1 MVAKSSDIADRISEA
16 NDRLKQAGVGLA
28 IQKAG
33 SRLRL
38 RGLLPDSDGNHDRR
52 YISQGIRCSIWG
64 VKEIERSA
72 YQIRSEIAAGKFDLR
87 NWRSRKVREEI
98 ATVGHWIAQF
108 KEDYFARRRR
118 TEKSELT
125 YRTEYA
131 AMFRRLPADSPLTI
145 ELLRS
150 AILETEPDSRS
161 RIRACLCF
169 GRLADFADLDGGE
182 FRKLRGD
189 YRAESVDAR
198 SLPSKSQIITQLEA
212 IPSEVWRSFAQRLY
226 VYGLRNH
233 EGFKITTGFDG
244 EALMVSAGKT
254 GARAVLPCDREL
266 VVRWNLKAITLP
278 ACSGSHD
285 ALGHRVS
292 TQFRRYGLPFRP
304 YDLRH
309 CYARELHE
317 AGATSHFAAK
327 MMGHGV
333 AVHERIYTAWFGLD
347 SYLRQYDRLSL

>member
-1 MVAKSSDIADRISEA
+1 
-16 NDRLKQAGVGLA
+16 
-28 IQKAG
+28 
-33 SRLRL
+33 
-38 RGLLPDSDGNHDRR
+38 
-52 YISQGIRCSIWG
+52 

-72 YQIRSEIAAGKFDLR
+72 HQIRSEIAAGKFDLQS
-87 NWRSRKVREEI
+87 WRSRKQREPI
-98 ATVGHWIAQF
+98 ATVGHWVAQF
-108 KEDYFARRRR
+108 ERDYFTRRRR
-118 TEKSELT
+118 TDKSRLT

-131 AMFRRLPADSPLTI
+131 AMFRRLPGDAPLTI
-145 ELLRS
+145 DLLRS
-150 AILETEPDSRS
+150 AILATEPDSRS

-169 GRLADFADLDGGE
+169 GRLAEFAGLDADE

-198 SLPSKSQIITQLEA
+198 SLPSKSEIVTVLEA
-212 IPSEVWRSFAQRLY
+212 IPSDVWRSFAQRLY

-233 EGFKITTGFDG
+233 EGFKVEGFDG
-244 EALMVSAGKT
+244 EALRVGAGKT
-254 GARAVLPCDREL
+254 GARAVLPCDRQL
-266 VVRWNLKAITLP
+266 VDRWNLKAIALP
-278 ACSGSHD
+278 ECSGSHD
-285 ALGHRVS
+285 ALGHGVS